1 MHRFFL
7 DLFGREAQCTC
18 TKMFLSPKLLCVFL
32 FFPKNEVTRSGVGE
46 GRGGRFVP
54 GTEKDLTENFK
65 RETKK
70 ISGKRRLLRNKLVK
84 KNNCKED

>member
-1 MHRFFL
+1 
-7 DLFGREAQCTC
+7 
-18 TKMFLSPKLLCVFL
+18 MFSF
-32 FFPKNEVTRSGVGE
+32 FFPKTEVNRSGVGE

-70 ISGKRRLLRNKLVK
+70 ISGKRRLLRNKFVK

>member
-1 MHRFFL
+1 MYMY
-7 DLFGREAQCTC
+7 QN
-18 TKMFLSPKLLCVFL
+18 VFIPWVAMCFP

-46 GRGGRFVP
+46 GRGGIFVP

-70 ISGKRRLLRNKLVK
+70 ISGKRSLLRNKFVK

>member
-1 MHRFFL
+1 MCFPL
-7 DLFGREAQCTC
+7 
-18 TKMFLSPKLLCVFL
+18 
-32 FFPKNEVTRSGVGE
+32 FPKNEVTRSGVGE
-46 GRGGRFVP
+46 GRGGIFVP

-70 ISGKRRLLRNKLVK
+70 ISGKRSLLRNKFVK

>member
-1 MHRFFL
+1 
-7 DLFGREAQCTC
+7 
-18 TKMFLSPKLLCVFL
+18 MFSF

-70 ISGKRRLLRNKLVK
+70 ISGKRSLLRNKFVK